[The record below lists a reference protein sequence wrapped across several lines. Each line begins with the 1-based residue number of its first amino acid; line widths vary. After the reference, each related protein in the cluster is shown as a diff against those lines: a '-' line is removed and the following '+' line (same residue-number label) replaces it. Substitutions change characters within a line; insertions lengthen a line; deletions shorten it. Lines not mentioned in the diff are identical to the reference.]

1 MPVAANESAA
11 TRTAIAHR
19 SPTASR
25 TRSIASS
32 QNRARF
38 STEPPYASVRRLVRE
53 ERNCVGRYECEP

>member
-1 MPVAANESAA
+1 M
-11 TRTAIAHR
+11 RTAIVQT

-38 STEPPYASVRRLVRE
+38 SSEPPYSSLRLLKAD
-53 ERNCVGRYECEP
+53 ERNCVGR